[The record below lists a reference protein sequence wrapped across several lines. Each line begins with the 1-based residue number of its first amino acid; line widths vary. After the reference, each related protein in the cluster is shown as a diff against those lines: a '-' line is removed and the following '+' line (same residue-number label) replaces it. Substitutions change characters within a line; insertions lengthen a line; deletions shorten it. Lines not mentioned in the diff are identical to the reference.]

1 MQKRRGTDHS
11 VVQQQAIWSSFIAA
25 FGVDILPQ
33 SYQLNEEPGQEDAAA
48 DGSESEELPHL
59 LSEDT
64 MINPLSDH
72 VVTDDDAQWNLAV
85 PQPLFAG
92 PPTAPRSPV
101 STAASTLDP
110 DSPVFFPSHL
120 DSLRPL
126 PSGPE
131 DDAVHL
137 ERLFRG
143 LEEQQRVMQE
153 NIPSSSE
160 ASPSPAPLNTPPS
173 LSIDDGAIQDADP
186 PFMTDGRGRVVW
198 SRRSSSLSRVRGA
211 SSSTTI
217 LPHSKSTIDL
227 ASTEGCTDG
236 PSQQTDLGHRPSSTS
251 RQLVRRRSVPLVG
264 SSADAEFVTDGRG
277 GVLFASS
284 NR

>member
-1 MQKRRGTDHS
+1 MA
-11 VVQQQAIWSSFIAA
+11 QQQAIWSSFVAA
-25 FGVDILPQ
+25 FGVDILPP
-33 SYQLNEEPGQEDAAA
+33 SYQLNEEPGQEDAAV

-59 LSEDT
+59 LQPWDPEET
-64 MINPLSDH
+64 VVNPLSDH
-72 VVTDDDAQWNLAV
+72 VVSDDDAQWHLAV

-92 PPTAPRSPV
+92 DLTAPHSPV

-110 DSPVFFPSHL
+110 DSPAFFPSHL

-131 DDAVHL
+131 DDAAHL

-143 LEEQQRVMQE
+143 LEEQQRAIQE
-153 NIPSSSE
+153 NVPSRSDAPS
-160 ASPSPAPLNTPPS
+160 SPAPLNPPPS
-173 LSIDDGAIQDADP
+173 LSIDDGAVQDADP

-198 SRRSSSLSRVRGA
+198 SRRSSSLSRVRA
-211 SSSTTI
+211 TSSSATI
-217 LPHSKSTIDL
+217 LAHSKSTIDL
-227 ASTEGCTDG
+227 TSSQEGTDD